1 MELKDWY
8 KNFITYDEETTMF
21 TVWDETQAY
30 IVGCTHYHECAVAIL
45 EAYAELLEKES
56 QYVNG

>member
-1 MELKDWY
+1 MWY

-30 IVGCTHYHECAVAIL
+30 IVGCTHYRECAVAML

-56 QYVNG
+56 QHDIT